1 MPSKIALTAEPIVS
15 HISVSAPVNISRT
28 CLSDFTISTF
38 LRRRLTH
45 PIAQLSTQ
53 QPDLAIFLHSPEP
66 HRSSPHHRRHILSRK
81 S

>member
-28 CLSDFTISTF
+28 WLSDFTISTF
-38 LRRRLTH
+38 LRLRLTH

-53 QPDLAIFLHSPEP
+53 QPDLAIFFPPSDPQLFRWISF
-66 HRSSPHHRRHILSRK
+66 
-81 S
+81 